1 MNPQLQ
7 LYLGMAFTAF
17 VSLTILIG
25 YAVRIWLRE
34 RREDRELK
42 LKQFGLEIDR
52 LAQQVKQESRAEAR
66 GAEQSMAEKAGPGSG
81 GYIVVEMP
89 EAERPLFHDL
99 LKGFEDYA
107 KLKGYELAF
116 SIDSSLEGHI
126 AFKFTVKNDGFVVGA
141 ERVRSDFKE
150 YMENI
155 RNGEVEDLDHL
166 PVITNLEEHNLVVI
180 TNVRSFPAL
189 PAPSVIVQTGGTMD
203 SRKYDARHSTR
214 LIQGD
219 NNTYTDSSVNID
231 IGQSFTERQARIAGV
246 DDLVERL
253 KASEVQTPDVQKAR
267 RALENVRD
275 EITDVKEPDKSTVK
289 KWLEIAKSSMAT
301 AALGLEV
308 TEAAKKLLEL
318 FGLS

>member
-1 MNPQLQ
+1 
-7 LYLGMAFTAF
+7 
-17 VSLTILIG
+17 
-25 YAVRIWLRE
+25 
-34 RREDRELK
+34 
-42 LKQFGLEIDR
+42 
-52 LAQQVKQESRAEAR
+52 
-66 GAEQSMAEKAGPGSG
+66 
-81 GYIVVEMP
+81 MP

-166 PVITNLEEHNLVVI
+166 PVITNLEEHNLVVTLLKNRISFLQHSYQLSRNAVQFYENLI